1 MMNNADRR
9 GLFVFS
15 VLDYEPNK
23 GVHIRYS
30 VKDYEIRA
38 GNLVRA
44 AGYGSRRIRFDPS
57 VVRGLEYYT
66 GPVFEAELTFEVPGE
81 DDRPVSFGSVGE
93 SAA

>member
-44 AGYGSRRIRFDPS
+44 AGFDWS
-57 VVRGLEYYT
+57 K
-66 GPVFEAELTFEVPGE
+66 
-81 DDRPVSFGSVGE
+81 
-93 SAA
+93 